1 MSNTTDNATIAAIL
15 RILAGWMQEK
25 AEHLYEA
32 AASAIEAGATDLS
45 PELRSMFKAVGVMP
59 PRVHNVKAVVT
70 ELRRA
75 VYNASS
81 YKDLTENQ
89 AWIDEQLTELGV
101 DPKIAG

>member
-1 MSNTTDNATIAAIL
+1 MSNTTATAAVL
-15 RILAGWMQEK
+15 RILAEWMPEK

-59 PRVHNVKAVVT
+59 PRVGSIKAVVT

-81 YKDLTENQ
+81 HKDLKENQ
-89 AWIDEQLTELGV
+89 EWIDEQLTELGV